1 MEFPHNFLSDRG
13 ASFLSNLM
21 KEVYNLLGLKKV
33 NTTAYHPQ
41 TNGLVEWFN
50 RTLTEMLSKKV
61 QKGGKDWDQ
70 QLPYL
75 LFAYRASLQESIGES
90 PFFLLYGCT
99 PGIPTDAALQSPID
113 RSLLD
118 LDDYCSELTV
128 RMSAAWESAR
138 EHIKTA
144 QARQK

>member
-1 MEFPHNFLSDRG
+1 
-13 ASFLSNLM
+13 
-21 KEVYNLLGLKKV
+21 
-33 NTTAYHPQ
+33 
-41 TNGLVEWFN
+41 
-50 RTLTEMLSKKV
+50 MLSKKV

-70 QLPYL
+70 QLPYV
-75 LFAYRASLQESIGES
+75 LFAYRASLQESTGES

-138 EHIKTA
+138 EHIIT
-144 QARQK
+144 RPRT